1 MANITRRNGD
11 YRDPLSLARE
21 VFGFDPFGSMDWP
34 VARTMTGGTFTPSFE
49 VVEREEGYVFT
60 ADVPGV
66 REQDL
71 DVTVQDGQLIVSGAR
86 NADERREGENY
97 YLYER
102 RFGNFTRAFKLPDN
116 ADENRV
122 EAHLENG
129 VLTVA
134 VGKRESA
141 RPRKI
146 TLAASGQR
154 KELGQQVSSSQGSA
168 QNQQQGSQKGQ
179 PQSRS

>member
-1 MANITRRNGD
+1 MAIITRRNND

-21 VFGFDPFGSMDWP
+21 VFGFDPFVNLDWP
-34 VARTMTGGTFTPSFE
+34 TTRTMTGGTFSPSFE
-49 VVEREEGYVFT
+49 VVEREDAYTFA

-71 DVTVQDGQLIVSGAR
+71 DVTVQDGQLIVSGSR

-116 ADENRV
+116 ADDSRV
-122 EAHLENG
+122 EAHLDNG
-129 VLTVA
+129 VLTIMI
-134 VGKRESA
+134 GKRESA

-146 TLAASGQR
+146 SLASTGQR
-154 KELGQQVSSSQGSA
+154 KELGQSQSSESSR
-168 QNQQQGSQKGQ
+168 SQ
-179 PQSRS
+179 PQAQQPRKS